1 VERPTVSEQPN
12 TPTAPTS
19 PVRIEFPYYYDVDGL
34 RKAGTVTCSVGDHEL
49 DDKPDASLTSRIRQ

>member
-1 VERPTVSEQPN
+1 
-12 TPTAPTS
+12 
-19 PVRIEFPYYYDVDGL
+19 VRIEFPYYYDVDGL